1 MKLFTWF
8 KGIFVKEKVNDQ
20 PVVPEKVIPIV
31 EEKISEPVL
40 LPLPEPV
47 KQPEAIVIPVAP
59 EPIIIIPTPAA
70 PEPVAA
76 PVVLVPTVSEPA
88 PVVEQ
93 VWPFVAAVPE
103 AVKEQPAVKKQRKPR
118 KSKK

>member
-20 PVVPEKVIPIV
+20 PVVPEKVVPIV
-31 EEKISEPVL
+31 EEKIPEPVL

-59 EPIIIIPTPAA
+59 EPVIIPTPVA

-76 PVVLVPTVSEPA
+76 PVVPEPTVPEPA

-93 VWPFVAAVPE
+93 VWPFVATVPE